1 MSTFQTALSGLQA
14 ASTDLQVMGNNISNA
29 NTVGFKE
36 SNAQFADAYASAIA
50 GTAPQTGQVGIGT
63 SVQTVAQQFS
73 QGNISATSNPL
84 DVAINGS
91 GFYQLNY
98 NGSTVYSRNG
108 QFQLDQNGYIVDAA
122 GGQLQGTPAV
132 SGKLTGGSGPMQIT
146 QTTLA
151 PSGTTSIGLQVN
163 LDSSSSPI
171 SGSGSGKINI
181 NDPTSYNWSTSTT
194 VYDSLGQSHILTTY
208 YALSSGSAATW
219 NVAYSLSGTS
229 GASGNITS
237 GQFTTPMA
245 FDGNGSLTS
254 GASGAITVP
263 SSGLGSFSDGA
274 SGVTLTVN
282 FTGSTDYS
290 TASTVNNVTNN
301 GYGVGQL
308 SNLSIDPSGIIYGRY
323 SNGQSAILGQITLT
337 NFRAPQGLQR
347 IGNNYFVPT
356 YASGQPLTG
365 SPGSGGLG
373 SLQSSAVEESN
384 VDLSTQ
390 LVDLIVAQQAYQAN
404 AQTIK
409 TQNQVVQTL
418 LTL

>member
-1 MSTFQTALSGLQA
+1 MSTFQTALSGLKA
-14 ASTDLQVMGNNISNA
+14 ASTDLQVMGNNIANA

-50 GTAPQTGQVGIGT
+50 GTAPQAGQVGIGT
-63 SVQTVAQQFS
+63 TVQTIAQQFS
-73 QGNISATSNPL
+73 QGNIEATSNPL

-91 GFYQLNY
+91 GFFQFDY
-98 NGSTVYSRNG
+98 NGSTVYGRNG

-122 GGQLQGTPAV
+122 GGKLQGTPAA
-132 SGKLTGGSGPMQIT
+132 SGKLTGGSGPLQIT

-151 PSGTTSIGLQVN
+151 PSGTTAVGIQLN
-163 LDSSSSPI
+163 LNSASSPI
-171 SGSGSGKINI
+171 SGSGGIAI
-181 NDPTSYNWSTSTT
+181 NDPTSYNYSTSTT

-208 YALSSGSAATW
+208 YALTSGSPPQW
-219 NVAYSLSGTS
+219 NLAYSLSGTS
-229 GASGNITS
+229 GASGITS
-237 GQFTTPMA
+237 GTIGGLSALQFSA
-245 FDGNGSLTS
+245 GGSLS
-254 GASGAITVP
+254 GTASGTITIA
-263 SSGLGSFSDGA
+263 SSGPGSFTDGA
-274 SGVTLTVN
+274 SGVTIALS
-282 FTGSTDYS
+282 FAGSTDYS
-290 TASTVNNVTNN
+290 APSAVNNVTND

-308 SNLSIDPSGIIYGRY
+308 SNLSVDPSGIVYGRY
-323 SNGQSAILGQITLT
+323 SNGQSAVLGQITLT

-373 SLQSSAVEESN
+373 SLQASAVEQSN

>member
-50 GTAPQTGQVGIGT
+50 GTAPQTGQIGIGT

-84 DVAINGS
+84 DIAINGS

-171 SGSGSGKINI
+171 SGSGGINI

-208 YALSSGSAATW
+208 YALSSGATPTW

-229 GASGNITS
+229 GASGISS
-237 GQFTTPMA
+237 GTIGSGLQFST
-245 FDGNGSLTS
+245 NGSIS
-254 GASGAITVP
+254 GTASGTITIP
-263 SSGLGSFSDGA
+263 SSGPGSFSDGA
-274 SGVTLTVN
+274 SGVTLGVN
-282 FTGSTDYS
+282 FAGSTDYS
-290 TASTVNNVTNN
+290 TASAVNNVTND

>member
-14 ASTDLQVMGNNISNA
+14 ASTDLQVMGNNIANA
-29 NTVGFKE
+29 STVGFKQ
-36 SNAQFADAYASAIA
+36 SNAQFADAYAAAIA
-50 GTAPQTGQVGIGT
+50 GSAPVNSQIGVGT
-63 SVQTVAQQFS
+63 SVAAVAQQFS

-84 DVAINGS
+84 DIAINGS

-108 QFQLDQNGYIVDAA
+108 QFQLDQNGYIVDGA

-171 SGSGSGKINI
+171 SGSGSGGINI

-208 YALSSGSAATW
+208 YALSSGSTATW
-219 NVAYSLSGTS
+219 DVAYSLSGTS
-229 GASGNITS
+229 GASGISS
-237 GQFTTPMA
+237 GTIGSGLHFSA
-245 FDGNGSLTS
+245 NGSIS
-254 GASGAITVP
+254 GTASGTITVP
-263 SSGLGSFSDGA
+263 SSGPGSFSDGA
-274 SGVTLTVN
+274 SGVTLAVN
-282 FTGSTDYS
+282 FAGSTDYS
-290 TASTVNNVTNN
+290 TASTVNNVTND

-308 SNLSIDPSGIIYGRY
+308 SNLSVDPSGIIYGRY

-373 SLQSSAVEESN
+373 SLQASAVEESN